1 MGDGRGQSKRGDET
15 ATAKADVG
23 LEGER
28 KGDGFLL
35 FFLVSLVRSL
45 CWKCF
50 LWCSMYWDAKTV
62 FGFGAREGSFWTDL
76 LVTRYDL
83 SSKVTN

>member
-1 MGDGRGQSKRGDET
+1 MGEGGGRSKRGDET
-15 ATAKADVG
+15 VTAKADVG

-50 LWCSMYWDAKTV
+50 SRCLMYWGAETV
-62 FGFGAREGSFWTDL
+62 FGFGAREGSIWMDL
-76 LVTRYDL
+76 LVTRHD
-83 SSKVTN
+83 